1 MRTYPIEE
9 IHSGEDDGCLWVSL
23 GFASEDRPLDVLHIV
38 CALRPDAQDRALG
51 MAAIYLERDD
61 QSRGGYAGADRIH
74 AGEQAV
80 ALALNDDGRRSLE
93 FDAALRLT
101 WTDAQ
106 AGKREALAILAR
118 MSGYECGRVV
128 ECEPAAGAART
139 STSTSTGTCTGTGTG
154 TTTA

>member
-23 GFASEDRPLDVLHIV
+23 GFASPDAPLDVLHIV

-74 AGEQAV
+74 AGEDAV
-80 ALALNDDGRRSLE
+80 TVELNAAGRDCLE
-93 FDAALRLT
+93 FDAPLRLT
-101 WTDAQ
+101 WTHAPP
-106 AGKREALAILAR
+106 GRREALAILAR
-118 MSGYECGRVV
+118 MSGCECGRVV
-128 ECEPAAGAART
+128 ECVAGAPIA
-139 STSTSTGTCTGTGTG
+139 
-154 TTTA
+154 

>member
-38 CALRPDAQDRALG
+38 CAWRPDAQDRALG

-61 QSRGGYAGADRIH
+61 QSRGGYAGADRIG
-74 AGEQAV
+74 ACEQAV
-80 ALALNDDGRRSLE
+80 TLELNDGGRRSLE

-101 WTDAQ
+101 WTHAQ

-118 MSGYECGRVV
+118 MSGYECGRAV
-128 ECEPAAGAART
+128 ECEPAAAVSRT
-139 STSTSTGTCTGTGTG
+139 SASTGSGTA
-154 TTTA
+154 TA